1 MHIIVWFETTCVFVV
16 ELRLRLSCS
25 KLFNSWINIYFRE
38 ICLFILIIP
47 PIYAQKRN
55 RQRKWYTYQFVCML
69 VFALSPSP
77 FWCIYY
83 ACSLWIGTILFYIVT
98 RFKKFRP
105 SCLIWN
111 IHWYFS
117 VLSEV
122 SFYQCWLSLWN
133 VNALHNVYALYKY
146 LNFYIS
152 PTLSNCEQPLNLKKK
167 PGEFLAGLQKS
178 GYVCEPSPV
187 ERSNKSS
194 NKDL

>member
-1 MHIIVWFETTCVFVV
+1 MSFHLHYTPHLDAEKKSPKKMIYLPICLYACVRTFAFPFLMYILRLIIV
-16 ELRLRLSCS
+16 
-25 KLFNSWINIYFRE
+25 N
-38 ICLFILIIP
+38 
-47 PIYAQKRN
+47 RN
-55 RQRKWYTYQFVCML
+55 NTF
-69 VFALSPSP
+69 F
-77 FWCIYY
+77 
-83 ACSLWIGTILFYIVT
+83 IVT

-122 SFYQCWLSLWN
+122 SFYRCWLSLWN

-152 PTLSNCEQPLNLKKK
+152 PTLFNCEQPLNLKKK

>member
-1 MHIIVWFETTCVFVV
+1 M
-16 ELRLRLSCS
+16 
-25 KLFNSWINIYFRE
+25 
-38 ICLFILIIP
+38 
-47 PIYAQKRN
+47 QKKS
-55 RQRKWYTYQFVCML
+55 RQRKWYTYQFVYML

-77 FWCIYY
+77 FWCIIVNRNNTFLK
-83 ACSLWIGTILFYIVT
+83 LWD
-98 RFKKFRP
+98 FKKIRP
-105 SCLIWN
+105 FFLIWN

-122 SFYQCWLSLWN
+122 SFYRCWLSLWN

-187 ERSNKSS
+187 ERSNTSS